1 MLGETT
7 EPAERV
13 RAAAREL
20 TVLAVPPR
28 AAVAEVIMAPAVA
41 AAARHS
47 SKNRQRTFI
56 ARPVA
61 DRPATVL
68 LSSNGRPN
76 PLSRREATRR
86 RNNTCDACGSR
97 G

>member
-13 RAAAREL
+13 RAATREL

-28 AAVAEVIMAPAVA
+28 AAVAEVIMAPAV